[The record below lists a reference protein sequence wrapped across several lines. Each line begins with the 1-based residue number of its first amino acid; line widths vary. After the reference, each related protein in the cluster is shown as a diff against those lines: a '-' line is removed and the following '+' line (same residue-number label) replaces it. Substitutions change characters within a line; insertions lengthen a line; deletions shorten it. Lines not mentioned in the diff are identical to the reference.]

1 MSASGFARDLDLEF
15 RNKLI
20 HAMAAVPSARAYM
33 AYGCYDDMQRWGPT
47 PNKATYYGLMAVCA
61 RDGDAA
67 RAMALRREMEHEG
80 LEVTTAVY
88 CTLISEQ
95 CKAGEWEAPV
105 KAFREM
111 RAKARGG
118 IEGKEMGGGG
128 GEFLIG
134 ASQSEGRDEALQ
146 AAVSIFREAAAGG
159 TFLPALTADPFTCY
173 VVGCTPRVAAV
184 AILSLLLCLASSSIF
199 GRDAAPLRNL
209 LIVTKLQATVDALP
223 HEPCPGLQGTMETML
238 QVLGLKGER
247 LHGTSVLQGLCVDK
261 EDLRLW
267 LKTQAALVFGK

>member
-118 IEGKEMGGGG
+118 IE
-128 GEFLIG
+128 
-134 ASQSEGRDEALQ
+134 
-146 AAVSIFREAAAGG
+146 VS
-159 TFLPALTADPFTCY
+159 
-173 VVGCTPRVAAV
+173 
-184 AILSLLLCLASSSIF
+184 LS
-199 GRDAAPLRNL
+199 G
-209 LIVTKLQATVDALP
+209 
-223 HEPCPGLQGTMETML
+223 H
-238 QVLGLKGER
+238 
-247 LHGTSVLQGLCVDK
+247 
-261 EDLRLW
+261 
-267 LKTQAALVFGK
+267 